1 MTVHS
6 LWMVKICRSFSRELF
21 REMYGA
27 GFCEKGRKCD
37 MLRFCGKKFMK
48 PDGLDIVIAE
58 ESIRFDK
65 DLWRNSRMYF
75 KNYFSEDVTIM
86 RLLPIVDGN
95 GNLVCYGW
103 QDGEANRELR
113 MIKELSQN
121 RELLQFHNVF
131 KEVREVVVCGCNELA
146 YSLVKYLET
155 QRIKVS
161 VEGKYW
167 DFFGYESITVDEICS
182 GNTMIIYAEGRFQHA
197 EWYQRI
203 VRSASPEFECIDKIY
218 ETNVSAGKIKDSGGG
233 LEWFLAGLKDKQ
245 VVLFG
250 TGTKAQDTYDFLYS
264 QGIDIRAF
272 VEKYDYGIGEDGGR
286 RTLLGK
292 PVFNIGHAVSCME
305 EDVVIVSSVGKGNA
319 LGTELTDKLDY
330 YGFERN
336 RQFFL
341 IDDYTDVPYSNLVHI
356 LKGKVVLLSGDQV
369 LCRILQKYLE
379 LAEEYQIVVKHI
391 EIDQCSVASNEIVC
405 VVHPWVGL
413 ADPEYNLRLRELN
426 EKLKKV
432 GKISYTMYFS
442 YARAFVIANE
452 YLCRGM
458 KKYTVEKLI
467 PKGVLLGAIP
477 AVSGNFLVRG
487 ILDGHPD
494 IMMLP
499 YNDWNNNLFLYCL
512 CLANEKAENI
522 VGAFKDMVNRY
533 VVDADYVFSDWVQ
546 FQANMEELLAY
557 KEQFTSQE
565 LFLIFHIAYAAMMS
579 GRKIADV
586 SPKVIYWEPHCFDR
600 MDFPFLAKWLE
611 SSEINGTTLVMRRD
625 GITYCG
631 SQCKF
636 ETKYNLPAFFKSMS
650 IDYLLNDTVSERVA
664 CQYWKELKM
673 RFEDLKLHPVEEL
686 SEICK
691 EIEILWSDTMLHTTI
706 NGDEWKYGGIKD
718 FDLKPVFNKYEEYF
732 SEFDRFR
739 ISVICSAYQK
749 KYGYIYGDCMEFSR
763 SELWDMFLKEFRF
776 QKERQFMDEKEK
788 MSYFL
793 SVYEIMRWQLWNARK
808 HVVLDDISPEF
819 EPLRISPG
827 KN

>member
-1 MTVHS
+1 
-6 LWMVKICRSFSRELF
+6 
-21 REMYGA
+21 
-27 GFCEKGRKCD
+27 
-37 MLRFCGKKFMK
+37 MLRFCGKKFKK
-48 PDGLDIVIAE
+48 PAGLDIVIAKDT
-58 ESIRFDK
+58 ICFDK
-65 DLWRNSRMYF
+65 DLWRNSRMYY
-75 KNYFSEDVTIM
+75 KNFFLDDATVM

-103 QDGEANRELR
+103 QDSEANRELR
-113 MIKELSQN
+113 MIRELGQN
-121 RELLQFHNVF
+121 RELLQFHKIF
-131 KEVREVVVCGCNELA
+131 KEVKEVVVCGCNELA

-167 DFFGYESITVDEICS
+167 DFFGYESVTVDEICS
-182 GNTMIIYAEGRFQHA
+182 GDTMIIYAEGRFQNA

-203 VRSASPEFECIDKIY
+203 VRSASSEFECIDIIY
-218 ETNVSAGKIKDSGGG
+218 EANVSSGKIKDSGGDFAW
-233 LEWFLAGLKDKQ
+233 LLARLKGRQ

-250 TGTKAQDTYDFLYS
+250 TGAKAQDTYDLLYS
-264 QGIDIRAF
+264 QGIDISAF
-272 VEKYDYGIGEDGGR
+272 VEKYGYDTGDDDRR

-305 EDVVIVSSVGKGNA
+305 ESIIFISGVGKGSA
-319 LGTELTDKLDY
+319 LGTELTEEFDY
-330 YGFERN
+330 YGYERN
-336 RQFFL
+336 KQFFL
-341 IDDYTDVPYSNLVHI
+341 TDDYVDVPYSNLIHI
-356 LKGKVVLLSGDQV
+356 LKGKVVLLAGNVV
-369 LCRILQKYLE
+369 LCRMLKEYLE
-379 LAEEYQIVVKHI
+379 LVEEYQIVVKHI
-391 EIDQCSVASNEIVC
+391 EIDQCNMGSNEIVC
-405 VVHPWVGL
+405 VVHPWCGHTN
-413 ADPEYNLRLRELN
+413 PEHNLRLRELN
-426 EKLKKV
+426 KKLEKA

-458 KKYTVEKLI
+458 KKYTVEELI
-467 PKGVLLGAIP
+467 PKGILLGAIP
-477 AVSGNFLVRG
+477 QVSGNTFVRG

-499 YNDWNNNLFLYCL
+499 YNDWNSNLFLYCL

-522 VGAFKDMVNRY
+522 VSAFKDMVNRY
-533 VVDADYVFSDWVQ
+533 VADADYVFPDWDQ
-546 FQANMEELLAY
+546 FQTNMEELLAY

-565 LFLIFHIAYAAMMS
+565 LFLIFHIAYSAMLS
-579 GRKIADV
+579 GGKIADV
-586 SPKVIYWEPHCFDR
+586 SPKVIYWEPHFFDR
-600 MDFPFLAKWLE
+600 IDFPFLAKWLE

-631 SQCKF
+631 SRYKF
-636 ETKYNLPAFFKSMS
+636 ETIYNRPAFVKGMA
-650 IDYLLNDTVSERVA
+650 IDYLLNDTVSERVV
-664 CQYWKELKM
+664 CQYWKEQKI

-691 EIEILWSDTMLHTTI
+691 DIGILWSDTMLHTTI
-706 NGDEWKYGGIKD
+706 NGSEWKYRGIKD
-718 FDLKPVFNKYEEYF
+718 FDLKPVFNKYEEFF

-776 QKERQFMDEKEK
+776 QKEGQFMDEKER

-808 HVVLDDISPEF
+808 HMVLGDISPEF
-819 EPLRISPG
+819 EPIRISSG